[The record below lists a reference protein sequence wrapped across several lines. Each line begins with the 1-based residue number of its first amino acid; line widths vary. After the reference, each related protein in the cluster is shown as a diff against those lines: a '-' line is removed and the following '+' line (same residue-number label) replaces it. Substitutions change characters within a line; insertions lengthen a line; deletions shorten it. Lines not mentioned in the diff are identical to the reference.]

1 MQIIKQILLGKQV
14 HNYTIGDKQNRVKL
28 SPNYLTNI
36 VQFNL
41 EGGEGNKRTIG
52 NIAVRGLV
60 GQGLSLALARKRSQL
75 SPA

>member
-60 GQGLSLALARKRSQL
+60 GQ
-75 SPA
+75 

>member
-14 HNYTIGDKQNRVKL
+14 HNYTIGYKQNRVKL

-36 VQFNL
+36 IQFNL

-60 GQGLSLALARKRSQL
+60 GQGKRK
-75 SPA
+75 